1 MAALFAGCLGVVH
14 HGRRHT
20 CYKLPVP
27 LAADRNAQPVR
38 CERERRRA
46 GKRNPC
52 LVGLVRRVLTT
63 RARRS
68 RVDVRGSRRHL
79 DAPRRA
85 THARE
90 GCRLYSDLGRVGRRR
105 RNPRV
110 VISYRLSVFVRT
122 QNTGTGS
129 RSHDLPGTTF
139 GGHLINWGSGRDKG
153 MGSFCRCA
161 LPATTTLHPSRRRRS
176 RPSTTH

>member
-1 MAALFAGCLGVVH
+1 MAGGTRATSFRC
-14 HGRRHT
+14 
-20 CYKLPVP
+20 P
-27 LAADRNAQPVR
+27 LQQTETLNR
-38 CERERRRA
+38 CGASANDDGPAKE
-46 GKRNPC
+46 
-52 LVGLVRRVLTT
+52 T

>member
-85 THARE
+85 ETPRARGLQVVLRSGTRRPTAPE
-90 GCRLYSDLGRVGRRR
+90 SSCSHLVPPFRLRQNSEHRDGLQK
-105 RNPRV
+105 PR
-110 VISYRLSVFVRT
+110 
-122 QNTGTGS
+122 
-129 RSHDLPGTTF
+129 
-139 GGHLINWGSGRDKG
+139 
-153 MGSFCRCA
+153 
-161 LPATTTLHPSRRRRS
+161 PSRHNFRRALDQLGFRKG
-176 RPSTTH
+176 